1 VVPCGTAPVFSHD
14 REFAMNR
21 LIYAIDQLSK
31 TVGHAFAWCI
41 IILTL
46 GTSFEV
52 FVRYALNDPTSW
64 AFDFSYIMYGA
75 LFYMAG
81 AYALSRGSHVRADM
95 FYRLWRPR
103 TQAAVELVL
112 YVLFFFPGIFAM
124 IFSGWVYG
132 TESMK
137 ILEKSINSP
146 VGIPI
151 WQIKMLIPVG
161 ATLICLQ
168 GVAEVLRCL
177 LCLKQGE
184 WPLRLHDVEELEKQ
198 LLEEAA
204 RRGEQSAEGGAR

>member
-1 VVPCGTAPVFSHD
+1 
-14 REFAMNR
+14 MNR

-31 TVGHAFAWCI
+31 TVGHVFGWCI

-46 GTSFEV
+46 GTTYEV

-75 LFYMAG
+75 LFFMAG
-81 AYALSRGSHVRADM
+81 AYTLSRGGHVRADM
-95 FYRLWRPR
+95 FYRLWSPR
-103 TQAAVELVL
+103 TQATVELVL
-112 YVLFFFPGIFAM
+112 YILFFFPGVISLM
-124 IFSGWVYG
+124 YSGWAYG

-137 ILEKSINSP
+137 IREMSINSP

-161 ATLICLQ
+161 GALVALQ

-177 LCLKQGE
+177 LCLKQGHWE
-184 WPLRLHDVEELEKQ
+184 PRLHDVEELEKQ
-198 LLEEAA
+198 ILEEAA
-204 RRGEQSAEGGAR
+204 TKGLEAAKEIAR